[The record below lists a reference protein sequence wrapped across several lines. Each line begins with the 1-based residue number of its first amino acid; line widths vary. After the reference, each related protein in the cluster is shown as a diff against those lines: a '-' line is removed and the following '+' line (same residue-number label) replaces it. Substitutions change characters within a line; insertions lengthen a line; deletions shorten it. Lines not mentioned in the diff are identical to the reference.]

1 MIGSKAI
8 VAELIR
14 AQVSSRP
21 NDIAYIFDDQEY
33 SWKAVD
39 ELSNWA
45 AITLRNMK
53 VKQGDKVALWGIN
66 TLEWVICYFA
76 IQKIGATAVLINS
89 GYKDCEASYLLAH
102 TNVSTL
108 LLGEPKADMSYSD
121 ILTRIRPSLPELR
134 QVEKMSQIID
144 EKQETLSEEERSW
157 LDSRAKSI
165 DETDVAC
172 IIFTSGTTSRPKGV
186 QLAQQNLV
194 HNAVAISDHM
204 QWSRDDTQ
212 LLALPFFHGSG
223 MVPGIL
229 CGVYSGMKTVIL
241 RSYKS
246 IPALEAM
253 QKYHC
258 TIFTAVPSMLMIMM
272 QNKKFDSYDL
282 SSYRSGI
289 VSGSSVLPEMYH
301 KICKAMGADQLQ
313 MAYGQTE
320 TSPLITISPLD
331 DSLNTKSVTVG
342 KPIGG
347 IPIRVW
353 NNEEGRECAP
363 NERGEIQVFGD
374 TIMKGYYRQPELTA
388 KKYTGDGWWKTDD
401 VGFFDHDG
409 YLHFCGRCDDMIVRG
424 GENISPLEI
433 EECICRYNEK
443 ITDIKVVG
451 VPSIIVQE
459 EIAVLLTTKDGYRVN
474 PEGLQNYIKSKMASF
489 KVPKYVF
496 QLDTF
501 PLTSNGKPDG
511 KKLKAMAT
519 EMAKEV
525 VKNGRCQL

>member
-39 ELSNWA
+39 ELSNWT
-45 AITLRNMK
+45 AIALRNKK
-53 VKQGDKVALWGIN
+53 VKPGDKVALWGVN
-66 TLEWVICYFA
+66 TLDWVICYFA
-76 IQKIGATAVLINS
+76 LQKIGATAVLINS
-89 GYKDCEASYLLAH
+89 GYKDCEANYLLAH
-102 TNVSTL
+102 TNVTTL
-108 LLGEPKADMSYSD
+108 LLGEPKADMSYLD
-121 ILTRIRPSLPELR
+121 ILNRIRSSLPELR
-134 QVEKMSQIID
+134 QVEEMKKIIH
-144 EKQETLSEEERSW
+144 EKQGLSEEERSW
-157 LDSRAKSI
+157 LLSQSENI
-165 DETDVAC
+165 DESDVAC

-186 QLAQQNLV
+186 QLAQHNLV
-194 HNAVAISDHM
+194 HNAVAISNHM
-204 QWSRDDTQ
+204 QWSREDTQ

-223 MVPGIL
+223 MVPGLL

-253 QKYHC
+253 QKYRC

-289 VSGSSVLPEMYH
+289 VSGSSILPEMYH
-301 KICKAMGADQLQ
+301 KICKAMGVDQLQ

-331 DSLNTKSVTVG
+331 DSLDNKALTVG

-347 IPIRVW
+347 IPIRIW
-353 NNEEGRECAP
+353 SNEGRECLP
-363 NERGEIQVFGD
+363 DERGEIQVFGD

-388 KKYTGDGWWKTDD
+388 KKYTEDGWWKTDD
-401 VGFFDHDG
+401 VGFFDHEG

-433 EECICRYNEK
+433 EKCIARYSDK

-451 VPSIIVQE
+451 VPSFIVQE
-459 EIAVLLTTKDGYRVN
+459 EIAVLLTTKDGEQVN

-496 QLDTF
+496 QLDCF

-511 KKLKAMAT
+511 KKLKAMAA
-519 EMAKEV
+519 EMAKNE
-525 VKNGRCQL
+525 